1 MATYTLTD
9 GQNETF
15 NIVYPPRSQFDFGS
29 NTINASG
36 TATMTVNFGGQAN
49 NTINLAS
56 GARTT
61 ATITRSAIGTTTVNG
76 DATATLIAAG
86 TSELSGSDTT
96 FNTAIDGTGAFHA
109 TSTRMDVFGTVG
121 TGVTFLGGQSAQVF
135 LEHPETFQGA
145 VQLDGAV
152 FEARGLDRPSDY
164 TYADGALTIYGGG
177 DDHQLASFRLADA
190 TPDTPLLFALS
201 ASGAVDV
208 RDGTALLGGETVLPQ
223 HVAQPPVTQP
233 DPQQPAPQII
243 AAHDNTT
250 GADLPDTSSAYT
262 GPVSGVSSQYMNI
275 TPDNLNIAAK
285 ADGLF
290 IKTGAGDDAVALHG
304 GTNVVDAG
312 GGSNFLTGAS
322 GFDTFFLDARNIPA
336 ASSAAGPVPGA
347 IWDTVQEFGVGDAV
361 TLFGVGPGTA
371 FAWQRDGGAA
381 GHTGLTLHAIKPN
394 GSAASLTLAGID
406 NGSHLQLSFGQTG
419 GANYL
424 YVKAV

>member
-9 GQNETF
+9 GQNQTL
-15 NIVYPPRSQFDFGS
+15 NIVYPPTSQFDFGS

-36 TATMTVNFGGQAN
+36 TATLTVTFGGQAN
-49 NTINLAS
+49 NNINLAA

-61 ATITRSAIGTTTVNG
+61 ATITRSAIGTTRING
-76 DATATLIAAG
+76 DPSSVLIAAG
-86 TSELSGSDTT
+86 TSELSGSDTA
-96 FNTAIDGTGAFHA
+96 FNTAIDGTGTFHA
-109 TSTRMDVFGTVG
+109 TSTRMDVFGAVG
-121 TGVTFLGGQSAQVF
+121 TGVTFLGGRGAQVF
-135 LEHPETFQGA
+135 LEHPETFQGV

-152 FEARGLDRPSDY
+152 FEARGLDRPADY
-164 TYADGALTIYGGG
+164 SYVDGTLTIYGGG

-190 TPDTPLLFALS
+190 TPDTPLLFAS
-201 ASGAVDV
+201 RADGTVDV
-208 RDGTALLGGETVLPQ
+208 RDGSAVATGETLLPQ

-233 DPQQPAPQII
+233 DPQQPAPQTV

-275 TPDNLNIAAK
+275 TPNNLNVAAK
-285 ADGLF
+285 ADSLF

-312 GGSNFLTGAS
+312 GGSNFLTGAA

-347 IWDTVQEFGVGDAV
+347 IWDTIEQFGAGDAA

-371 FAWQRDGGAA
+371 FSWQRDGGAV